1 MTMELG
7 SRWRP
12 PGRVWPLVS
21 TLIYRSQSATPM
33 PAAGLE
39 RLLTGAKRR
48 NRRLGVTGML
58 LYSDNQFFQWLEGPP
73 EGVAEVWDAI
83 RQDPRHGHIELIDH
97 HTRSLRLFADW
108 DMKFICREASLAG
121 LSDHGDSQRELH
133 PGLINLMAQLA
144 LDGDAAAI
152 MEGLEELLV
161 MGQDF
166 LALHGALIEPAARL
180 LGDWWCED
188 RITAVEIA
196 IALSY
201 LQSAVRRI
209 GAGEP
214 DAGRIRQAGG
224 DILIATAPG
233 EIHGLGAALVGDV
246 FRRSGWRVAREFPPD
261 VAALSAE
268 LRANRFDALCVC
280 LSDVLDRAGQIGP
293 LASLI
298 SAARAASANP
308 ALVVMAGGR
317 LFRSQ
322 PALAAFIGA
331 DAVYS
336 GAAEAL
342 ARTLAAMGRPQSPP
356 RPRAGRAPT
365 LH

>member
-1 MTMELG
+1 MMEQ
-7 SRWRP
+7 SNRWRP
-12 PGRVWPLVS
+12 AGREWPLVS
-21 TLIYRSQSATPM
+21 TLIYRSQAATPI
-33 PAAGLE
+33 PATGLE
-39 RLLTGAKRR
+39 RLLTRAKAR

-73 EGVAEVWDAI
+73 EGVTQIWDSI

-97 HTRSLRLFADW
+97 HTRSLRLFGDW
-108 DMKFICREASLAG
+108 DMKFVSREAPLAAIIDKG
-121 LSDHGDSQRELH
+121 NAESELH
-133 PGLINLMAQLA
+133 PGLIGLMAKLA
-144 LDGDAAAI
+144 LDGDAAA
-152 MEGLEELLV
+152 MVDGLEELLV

-166 LALHGALIEPAARL
+166 LALHASLIEPAARM

-188 RITAVEIA
+188 RISAVEIA

-209 GAGEP
+209 GATQS
-214 DAGRIRQAGG
+214 DAGPMREAGG
-224 DILIATAPG
+224 DVLIATAPG
-233 EIHGLGAALVGDV
+233 ETHGLGAALVGDV
-246 FRRSGWRVAREFPPD
+246 FRRSGWRVAREFPPN
-261 VAALSAE
+261 ASALCAD
-268 LRANRFDALCVC
+268 LRGSRFDALCLC
-280 LSDVLDRAGQIGP
+280 LSDVLDRADQMGT
-293 LASLI
+293 LTSLI
-298 SAARAASANP
+298 RAARAASANP

-322 PALAAFIGA
+322 PDLAIFIGA

-342 ARTLAAMGRPQSPP
+342 SRTLAAMGRPQSPP
-356 RPRAGRAPT
+356 RPRMGRAPT

>member
-1 MTMELG
+1 LA
-7 SRWRP
+7 R
-12 PGRVWPLVS
+12 
-21 TLIYRSQSATPM
+21 
-33 PAAGLE
+33 
-39 RLLTGAKRR
+39 AKAR
-48 NRRLGVTGML
+48 NRGLGVTGML

-73 EGVAEVWDAI
+73 EGVTQIWDSI

-97 HTRSLRLFADW
+97 HTRSLRLFGDW
-108 DMKFICREASLAG
+108 DMKFVCREAPLAA
-121 LSDHGDSQRELH
+121 LSDQWDAQTELH
-133 PGLINLMAQLA
+133 PGLIGMMAQLA

-152 MEGLEELLV
+152 VDGLEELLV

-166 LALHGALIEPAARL
+166 LALHGSLIEPAARL

-188 RITAVEIA
+188 RIGAVEIA

-201 LQSAVRRI
+201 LQSAMRRI
-209 GAGEP
+209 GATQS
-214 DAGRIRQAGG
+214 DAGPLREAGG

-233 EIHGLGAALVGDV
+233 ETHGLGAALVGDV
-246 FRRSGWRVAREFPPD
+246 FRRSGWRVAREFPAD
-261 VAALSAE
+261 AAALCAE
-268 LRANRFDALCVC
+268 LREGRFDALCLC
-280 LSDVLDRAGQIGP
+280 LSDVLDRADQIGP
-293 LASLI
+293 LSSLI
-298 SAARAASANP
+298 RSARAASANP

-317 LFRSQ
+317 LFRTQ
-322 PALAAFIGA
+322 PDLAAFIGA

-342 ARTLAAMGRPQSPP
+342 SRTLAAMGRPQTPP

>member
-1 MTMELG
+1 MVEQG
-7 SRWRP
+7 NRWRP
-12 PGRVWPLVS
+12 PGREWPLVS
-21 TLIYRSQSATPM
+21 TLIYRSQAATPI
-33 PAAGLE
+33 AATGLE
-39 RLLTGAKRR
+39 RLLTRAKAR

-73 EGVAEVWDAI
+73 EGVTQIWDSI

-97 HTRSLRLFADW
+97 HTRSLRLFGDW
-108 DMKFICREASLAG
+108 DMKFVSREAPLAA
-121 LSDHGDSQRELH
+121 LSDQGHAHKELH
-133 PGLINLMAQLA
+133 PGLIGLMAQLA

-152 MEGLEELLV
+152 VDGLEELLV

-166 LALHGALIEPAARL
+166 LALHGSLIEPAARL

-188 RITAVEIA
+188 RIGAVEIA

-209 GAGEP
+209 GATQS
-214 DAGRIRQAGG
+214 DAGPMREAGG

-233 EIHGLGAALVGDV
+233 ETHGLGAALVGDV
-246 FRRSGWRVAREFPPD
+246 FRRSGWRVAREFPAD
-261 VAALSAE
+261 AGALCAE
-268 LRANRFDALCVC
+268 LRGGRFDALCLC
-280 LSDVLDRAGQIGP
+280 LSDVIDRAEQIGP
-293 LASLI
+293 LTSLI
-298 SAARAASANP
+298 RAARAASANP

-317 LFRSQ
+317 LFRTQ
-322 PALAAFIGA
+322 PDLAPFIGA

-336 GAAEAL
+336 GAADAL
-342 ARTLAAMGRPQSPP
+342 SRTLSSMGRPQTPP
-356 RPRAGRAPT
+356 RLRAGRAPT